1 MGQEIVSDKEAQ
13 EDEVVYEALE
23 IELERQLQA
32 LELKVEIFAND

>member
-13 EDEVVYEALE
+13 EDEVVNEALE